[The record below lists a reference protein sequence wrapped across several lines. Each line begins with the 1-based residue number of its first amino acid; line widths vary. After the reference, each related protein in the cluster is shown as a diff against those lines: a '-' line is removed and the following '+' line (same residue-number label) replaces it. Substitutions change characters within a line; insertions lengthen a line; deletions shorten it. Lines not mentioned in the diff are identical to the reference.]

1 MFLILEFEV
10 KSDLGINESL
20 MKYINEVKLFR
31 NDYLIRES
39 ALKWKIE
46 KKQQILDSLKQKI
59 SSFEDNSYFESKLKL
74 IKSKIWCKSCH
85 LFAVI
90 QFIQFSNNNA
100 NNYCSQKCRKR
111 DQSISHSTHCSQL
124 IND

>member
-31 NDYLIRES
+31 NDYLIKES

-46 KKQQILDSLKQKI
+46 KKQKILDSLKQKMK
-59 SSFEDNSYFESKLKL
+59 SYSDNSYFESKLKQ
-74 IKSKIWCKSCH
+74 IKSKIWCKSCN
-85 LFAVI
+85 LEAV
-90 QFIQFSNNNA
+90 IQFSNNNG
-100 NNYCSQKCRKR
+100 NNYCSDNCRKP
-111 DQSISHSTHCSQL
+111 DQIISPSTHNSQL
-124 IND
+124 INH

>member
-1 MFLILEFEV
+1 V
-10 KSDLGINESL
+10 KSDLGINEEL

-46 KKQQILDSLKQKI
+46 KKQQILDSLKLKMK
-59 SSFEDNSYFESKLKL
+59 SFEDNSYFESKLKL

-85 LFAVI
+85 LEAV
-90 QFIQFSNNNA
+90 IQFSNNNG
-100 NNYCSQKCRKR
+100 NNYCSEKCRKR
-111 DQSISHSTHCSQL
+111 DLNISHSTHSSQL
-124 IND
+124 INGF